1 MSIIMENQ
9 SVKAGVTIAGNALSI
24 EFTEDP
30 SFVRSES
37 IIVDLMQRSIGL
49 IFQNSYHHIG
59 DLPQGFGDAEIDIN
73 ARLSGHG
80 AGGKEIHLNAPIK
93 IVAAA

>member
-9 SVKAGVTIAGNALSI
+9 SVKAGVSVAEGALSI
-24 EFTEDP
+24 EFTDDP
-30 SFVRSES
+30 SFVRSETV
-37 IIVDLMQRSIGL
+37 IVDLMQRSIGL

-59 DLPQGFGDAEIDIN
+59 ELPIGFGDKEIDIN
-73 ARLSGHG
+73 ARLSGLG
-80 AGGKEIHLNAPIK
+80 AGGKEIHLHAPIK